1 MRVIS
6 CSGMF
11 SLSVFLRSPL
21 INSIDLALTK
31 PNPLATASSR
41 KSSIVIYRVNKNIL
55 FQGNN
60 EK

>member
-11 SLSVFLRSPL
+11 SLIVFLRSPL
-21 INSIDLALTK
+21 INSIDLARTK

-41 KSSIVIYRVNKNIL
+41 KSSIVIYRVQKVFYFKEIM
-55 FQGNN
+55 
-60 EK
+60 KK